1 MIVLLSHWLM
11 TVGLVGL
18 LFLLLEHLEIRQLRS
33 RDPAKL
39 LALRVIG
46 RIADPGSTASLGNVR
61 PLDQLQF
68 NQMKNP

>member
-1 MIVLLSHWLM
+1 M
-11 TVGLVGL
+11 TVGFVGL

-46 RIADPGSTASLGNVR
+46 RIVDPGSTSNFGNIR
-61 PLDQLQF
+61 PLDQIQF
-68 NQMKNP
+68 NQTKNL